1 MASVCPFSALAK
13 DKGAMNLNYGPEYET
28 FRQQVRA
35 FIEGHRHLAPAPGDR
50 AARPS
55 PEAIEWQ
62 KLLIEH
68 GYTART
74 IPREYGGYGAE
85 PDILKSRI
93 IAEEFSRARVPGGLA
108 NQGISMLVPTLLELG
123 TEMQKRRWIEPTLKG
138 EVVWCQGYS
147 EPGAGSDLANL
158 KTSARVE
165 NGEFVINGQKIW
177 TSTAKHADMI
187 FCLVRTEPDA
197 PMHGG
202 ISYLIFS
209 MDTPG
214 IEVRPL
220 KTMTGHAEFN
230 ETFFTDVRVPLD
242 QIVGQR
248 GQGWSVANATLG
260 HERGML
266 GDPDALENR
275 MQALIALMQ
284 DEHTGDGRAIHNPV
298 LRDRL
303 VALQAEVAAMKYNG
317 MRVLSDSQK
326 GNPGGMAKLI
336 VKLQSCEL
344 AHQISALA
352 IDAMG
357 EMGIL
362 YHHSPR
368 ERDGGAWQWNYMFQ
382 LGLIIGGGTA
392 QIQKNIIAERGLYM
406 PREPRP
412 TSMVAVGQ
420 QTRASARQSQGVD

>member
-1 MASVCPFSALAK
+1 MIA
-13 DKGAMNLNYGPEYET
+13 GQG
-28 FRQQVRA
+28 
-35 FIEGHRHLAPAPGDR
+35 R

-55 PEAIEWQ
+55 AEAVEWQ
-62 KLLIEH
+62 KLLIEY

-74 IPREYGGYGAE
+74 IPKEYGGYGAE

-93 IAEEFSRARVPGGLA
+93 IAEEFARAGVPGGLA

-123 TEMQKRRWIEPTLKG
+123 TEKQKRQWVEPTLKG
-138 EVVWCQGYS
+138 EIVWCQGYS
-147 EPGAGSDLANL
+147 EPGAGSDLAAL
-158 KTSARVE
+158 KTSAHVE

-177 TSTAKHADMI
+177 TSTAKQADMI
-187 FCLVRTEPDA
+187 FCLVRTEADA
-197 PMHGG
+197 PKHGG

-230 ETFFTDVRVPLD
+230 ETFFTDVRVPMD

-248 GQGWSVANATLG
+248 GQGWFVANATLG

-266 GDPDALENR
+266 GDSDALENR
-275 MQALIALMQ
+275 FQALVKLMQ
-284 DEHTGDGRAIHNPV
+284 EERIGQGRAIDNAA

-303 VALQAEVAAMKYNG
+303 AALQAEVAAMKYNG
-317 MRVLSDSQK
+317 MRILSDNLK
-326 GNPGGMAKLI
+326 GDPGGMAKLI

-357 EMGIL
+357 EIGVL
-362 YHHSPR
+362 YHGSER

-392 QIQKNIIAERGLYM
+392 QIQKNIIAERGLDM
-406 PREPRP
+406 PREPKLAKP
-412 TSMVAVGQ
+412 APAQQGAAVA
-420 QTRASARQSQGVD
+420 ARQQQGAA